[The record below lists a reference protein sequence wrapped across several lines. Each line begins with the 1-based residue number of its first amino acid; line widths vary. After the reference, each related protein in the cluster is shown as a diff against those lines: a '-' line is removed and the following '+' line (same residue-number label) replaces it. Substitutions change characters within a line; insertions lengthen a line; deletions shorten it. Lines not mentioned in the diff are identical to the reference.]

1 MKNKLILNSDI
12 EGVIIEKRDRI
23 ADERGTILHGVR
35 NDQLKNSFGEVYF
48 KKLYKGVIN
57 GWHTHETL
65 YLNYLCIYGMVKLV
79 LYDMRKNSP
88 TYGVIK
94 EIFIGDDNH
103 CMVHIPPGVANGSK
117 GMSDPFSIM
126 CNVCSEPHNPNIKYL
141 RIDPHSGEIPYS
153 WDRKD
158 Y

>member
-1 MKNKLILNSDI
+1 MKNILTLNSDI

-88 TYGVIK
+88 TYGVVK

>member
-1 MKNKLILNSDI
+1 MKNKLTLSGDI